1 MTAGDGSRVS
11 RPLGEGAAT
20 LAIVG
25 AAFGFGSIAIATVLA
40 TRAGT
45 TLVAL
50 LLGRYAIAAVL
61 LLPVVGGARGLAIGR
76 GRALPL
82 LVAGGVGQAIVA
94 VLSLSA
100 LAYIP
105 AATLVFLFYT
115 FPAWVA
121 IFARLRGTESITPTR
136 VIALA
141 LALAGIVVM
150 VGMPG
155 AATLNPLGVALG
167 LSAALAYGIYIPL
180 VNRLQRGVGSTV
192 ATWYICAGVAVILG
206 VAGVARAEL
215 SWAQPMAAWWA
226 MLWLALVSTT
236 FAFVLFLRGLATL
249 GPVRT
254 SIVSTAEPFF
264 VAIMGALFLD
274 QPLTLPVILGGL
286 FIAAA
291 VVLLQRGS
299 PPPAPAASGRRA
311 TPSGSR

>member
-1 MTAGDGSRVS
+1 
-11 RPLGEGAAT
+11 
-20 LAIVG
+20 
-25 AAFGFGSIAIATVLA
+25 
-40 TRAGT
+40 
-45 TLVAL
+45 
-50 LLGRYAIAAVL
+50 
-61 LLPVVGGARGLAIGR
+61 
-76 GRALPL
+76 
-82 LVAGGVGQAIVA
+82 
-94 VLSLSA
+94 
-100 LAYIP
+100 
-105 AATLVFLFYT
+105 
-115 FPAWVA
+115 
-121 IFARLRGTESITPTR
+121 
-136 VIALA
+136 
-141 LALAGIVVM
+141 
-150 VGMPG
+150 
-155 AATLNPLGVALG
+155 LGVALG

-180 VNRLQRGVGSTV
+180 VNRLQRGVDSTV

-206 VAGVARAEL
+206 VAGVMRAEL
-215 SWAQPMAAWWA
+215 SWTQPMAAWWA

-274 QPLTLPVILGGL
+274 QPLSLPVILGGL